1 MKKLILTFTI
11 LLTIGAFCKIYSQS
25 ISYDEARLIAQ
36 KSFGEILSKDFK
48 GVGINEDYYVKTIN
62 NQPVVYI
69 FNENN
74 GGFVIVSGEQ
84 KTVPVLGYS
93 HDASALIDEDN
104 WNPDFAYWMQTYFDQ
119 IDIIRTNNLIA
130 SPDAIEQR
138 SKLVNGEDLGFRQ
151 TKDIAPLLSTTWNQG
166 CGYNAQCPVDV
177 AGPCGK
183 VYTGCVAT
191 AMAQVIRYLQYPATG
206 VGDKCYY
213 HYVYGD
219 QCADF
224 SAATYNYSIM
234 TNGSGNAEV
243 AKLMY
248 HCGVSV
254 SMNYSPTGSGAYSNN
269 VVTALENYFDYENVI
284 IISKGSYSDAN
295 WNRILRNEIDNLR
308 PFYYSGSG
316 GSSGHA
322 FVFDGYQGLDFFHIN
337 WGWGGSYN
345 GYFYCSD
352 LTPGSYSYNSSQ
364 TAVIGTIPA
373 PLFTNLNV
381 SSAVEL
387 SCATPLSQNLST
399 GNNYI
404 NYYKNTYPTAPGKEL
419 VYYFTTTLPGR
430 IRVKI
435 NNVSEGG
442 MNAFLLSHPHQDSL
456 IVYGANGFIIDDTE
470 PGTYWLAVESSIGA
484 EPSFDIEVICPTLD
498 AELIILSANVTPQYI
513 LPEQDNVNFNCQ
525 VKNIGNTTAA
535 VNTINYYLSDDN
547 IYDVGIDTYL
557 GTDLVPELIPSA
569 QLSISTIL
577 TMPAGFTSGSKN
589 VVFVVDEADIVPE
602 ADEQNEF
609 FRWITVPEP
618 GLLDCSSSVSL
629 TDGVWYYDNTQLNGQ
644 NNVENHW
651 SGWEMTA
658 PEIIHSF
665 IAPYSGMATVSFTEK
680 IAGEMK
686 CMIYPVCNENTW
698 LSSTWFANITDT
710 LATTEFHV
718 SAGTEYF
725 IVVDSKLPIQGAYGV
740 KVDLPA
746 QCPVSVIEFWG
757 ETDLCDGDSYPSF
770 WTQWGLP
777 SYQWYKDGV
786 ALPGET
792 NSSFTPTIQGSY
804 FVEIIENGC
813 AAQSDTIVINM
824 SFPPDT
830 AQIVSS
836 GPTEFCLGGSVNL
849 DLDNVVTYPLQ
860 WTFNGEV
867 IPGETA
873 NTLIASESGT
883 YALNTVNGSCSVESF
898 NDIVVNVDPL
908 PIDFGEQ
915 TPIPSDSV
923 SFYYTFD
930 ENSYDIINN
939 FSFSCWNFIPTD
951 DRNGNFW
958 QARDFTAEDIMGYS
972 SNYDGIPSE
981 FTLTYW
987 FKTETT
993 EGGVISSFVN
1003 SPWGPT
1009 SQDAV
1014 VYMSNNGKIHFWM
1027 SNGGTAAELSSV
1039 DSYNDG
1045 NWHSVLITHDL
1056 GILMEIDN
1064 DAEFLSIATPVTH
1077 ASFNGYWTFAGPAI
1091 PATVSAMP
1099 TSMYFNGS
1107 LDDILCVNESKYILR
1122 DYLNDIPSL
1131 NISVIGDTV
1140 YCDLA
1145 LVYFNIENSQNGI
1158 EYKVWNNT
1166 LSAWHPMSGIGT
1178 GADISVGGATINQTT
1193 EFLFYAVDPVTL
1205 CETLLDTS
1213 ITISVYPTLSPVI
1226 SITSDGTNPLCEG
1239 ANVNFIATVTNAGV
1253 NPDIYWYFNDVD
1265 AGVNSANYTNI
1276 INSITDSVYA
1286 LVVSNYVCPSPI
1298 ADTSNIIGFDVLP
1311 YFTPSV
1317 TIYALPIGTVCSNTV
1332 VTFSS
1337 TLSEC
1342 GSNPDYEWYL
1352 NTVHVGLNSP
1362 TYNHS
1367 GWTNGDEVYLVV
1379 IPDYECTTISTA
1391 VSTQIT
1397 IDVST
1402 PPEAAYT
1409 IISGGYCAGEDVCFE
1424 YSGET
1429 AGLDHVEWEIIDG
1442 GVHSNLTGIGPHC
1455 ITPASSI
1462 LDIIVSAYDVY
1473 GCSDTAWFFNPLLS
1487 GSITP
1492 SVTITSDQIDTDCQW
1507 GVVHYTAIPINC
1519 GLNPVYQWYLNGIPV
1534 GANSNIYITNNAA
1547 NDDEIYVVVTNNI
1560 SCATSPTAES
1570 NHIFAD
1576 VFDVPQANMSVTGGN
1591 CENDEICLL
1600 YSGETAGVVSIEW
1613 NIYNVTQLDFVGVGP
1628 HCFIPATNNVQLV
1641 VTIYD
1646 SNGCSDSVANIIDIS
1661 GVAPD
1666 ITIFDT
1672 IYHCPE
1678 YPAVFDA
1685 PLGFATYHWSNE
1697 LVTNHF
1703 SEYNDGLYY
1712 LTVTNGTGCFDIDS
1726 LMVMS
1731 YDDNGFEWPLDTTV
1745 CIDEIL
1751 HLDTEYAYN
1760 SYDWYI
1766 GALYFTDSYVDIS
1779 YTGINQLEVVLY
1791 VEDDNCFYADTMAI
1805 HFETC
1810 GFVNISELLNLK
1822 VYPNPA
1828 ETEINFISDEVIDDL
1843 VIFNINGQ
1851 IVYRS
1856 NHESDKIQIDIT
1868 NWSAGEYYYRII
1880 TSSNK
1885 EIKSKF
1891 VKL

>member
-1 MKKLILTFTI
+1 MKRSILTITI
-11 LLTIGAFCKIYSQS
+11 LLTIGAFCKTYSQS
-25 ISYDEARLIAQ
+25 ISYNEARLIAQ
-36 KSFGEILSKDFK
+36 KSFGEILSKDLK
-48 GVGINEDYYVKTIN
+48 SVSVNDNYYVKITN
-62 NQPVVYI
+62 NEPVVYI
-69 FNENN
+69 FNEDN

-84 KTVPVLGYS
+84 RTVPVLGYS
-93 HDASALIDEDN
+93 HDDSVIVDEEN
-104 WNPDFAYWMQTYFDQ
+104 WSPEFAYWMQLYFDQ
-119 IDIIRTNNLIA
+119 IDIIRTNNLVA
-130 SPDAIEQR
+130 LPEAIEQR
-138 SKLVNGEDLGFRQ
+138 TKLINGEDLGFRP
-151 TKDIAPLLSTTWNQG
+151 TKDVSPLLSTTWSQG

-191 AMAQVIRYLQYPATG
+191 AMAQVLRYLQYPTNG
-206 VGDKCYY
+206 VGDKCYT
-213 HYVYGD
+213 HYVYGE

-224 SAATYNYSIM
+224 ASANYNYSIM

-254 SMNYSPTGSGAYSNN
+254 NMNYSPTGSGAYSHN
-269 VVTALENYFDYENVI
+269 VPTAFKNYFDYKNAIAV
-284 IISKGSYSDAN
+284 SKGTYTDAN

-308 PFYYSGSG
+308 PFYYSGAG
-316 GSSGHA
+316 GSGGHA
-322 FVFDGYQGLDFFHIN
+322 FVFDGYQGLDYFHIN

-345 GYFYCSD
+345 GYFYCND
-352 LTPGSYSYNSSQ
+352 LTPGSYSFNDSQ

-373 PLFTNLNV
+373 PLFTNLDV

-387 SCATPLSQNLST
+387 SCATPVSQNLST

-404 NYYKNTYPTAPGKEL
+404 NYYKNTYPAAPGKEL
-419 VYYFTTTLPGR
+419 VYYFTTSLPGR

-456 IVYGANGFIIDDTE
+456 IVSGANGFIIDDTE
-470 PGTYWLAVESSIGA
+470 PGTYWLAVESNSGA
-484 EPSFDIEVICPTLD
+484 EPSFDIEVICPTID
-498 AELIILSANVTPQYI
+498 AELIIISASVTPQYI
-513 LPEQDNVNFNCQ
+513 LSEQDNVNFNCQ

-535 VNTINYYLSDDN
+535 PNTINYYLSDDN
-547 IYDVGIDTYL
+547 IYNVGIDTYL
-557 GTDLVPELIPSA
+557 GTDIVPELITGA
-569 QLSISTIL
+569 QIGINTVLS
-577 TMPAGFTSGSKN
+577 MPAGLVAGGKN

-602 ADEQNEF
+602 ADDQNEYF
-609 FRWITVPEP
+609 TWITVPAP

-629 TDGVWYYDNTQLNGQ
+629 TDGVWYYDNTELNGV

-651 SGWEMTA
+651 TSWEMTA

-665 IAPYSGMATVSFTEK
+665 IATYDGMATVSFTEK

-686 CMIYPVCNENTW
+686 CMVYPVCNENTW
-698 LSSTWFANITDT
+698 LASTWFASMTDT
-710 LATTEFHV
+710 LTSTDFYV

-725 IVVDSKLPIQGAYGV
+725 IVVDSKLPVQGAYGV

-746 QCPVSVIEFWG
+746 QCPNPIVEFWG
-757 ETDLCDGDSYPSF
+757 ETNLCDGDAFPNF
-770 WTQWGLP
+770 WTQWGFP
-777 SYQWYKDGV
+777 NYQWYKDGV
-786 ALPGET
+786 AIPAAI
-792 NSSFTPTIQGSY
+792 NSSYTPTMQGSY
-804 FVEIIENGC
+804 FVEIIENAC
-813 AAQSDTIVINM
+813 AAHSDTIVINM

-830 AQIVSS
+830 AQIVSA
-836 GPTEFCLGGSVNL
+836 GPTEFCFGGSVNL
-849 DLDNVVTYPLQ
+849 DLDNVVAYPLQ

-873 NTLIASESGT
+873 STLIASESGT

-898 NDIVVNVDPL
+898 NDIVVNVN
-908 PIDFGEQ
+908 PIPVNIGEQ

-923 SFYYTFD
+923 SFYYTFN

-939 FSFSCWNFIPTD
+939 FSFNCWNFIPTN

-981 FTLTYW
+981 FTLSYW

-993 EGGVISSFVN
+993 EGGPISSFVN
-1003 SPWGPT
+1003 NPWGPT

-1014 VYMSNNGKIHFWM
+1014 VYMSDDGKLHYFM
-1027 SNGGTAAELSSV
+1027 SNGGTAAELTSV

-1045 NWHSVLITHDL
+1045 NWHSVLITHDF

-1064 DAEFLSIATPVTH
+1064 GAEFLSIATAVTK
-1077 ASFNGYWTFAGPAI
+1077 AEFDGYWTFAGSAL

-1099 TSMYFNGS
+1099 TSLYFNGS
-1107 LDDILCVNESKYILR
+1107 LDDILCVNESKYLLR
-1122 DYLNDIPSL
+1122 NYLDEIPSL
-1131 NISVIGDTV
+1131 NISVIGDTSN
-1140 YCDLA
+1140 CDMALA
-1145 LVYFNIENSQNGI
+1145 YFNIENSQNGI

-1166 LSAWHPMSGIGT
+1166 LSAWHLLSGIGT
-1178 GADISVGGATINQTT
+1178 GADISVGGAMINQTT
-1193 EFLFYAVDPVTL
+1193 EFLFYAVDPATL
-1205 CETLLDTS
+1205 CETLLDTV

-1239 ANVNFIATVTNAGV
+1239 SNVNFTANVTNAGA

-1265 AGVNSANYTNI
+1265 AGVNSANYSNT

-1286 LVVSNYVCPSPI
+1286 LVVSDYVCPSSI

-1317 TIYALPIGTVCSNTV
+1317 TITALPIGTVCSNTV

-1337 TLSEC
+1337 TVSEC

-1352 NTVHVGLNSP
+1352 NAVHVGLNSP

-1367 GWTNGDEVYLVV
+1367 GWTNGDEVHLVV
-1379 IPDYECTTISTA
+1379 IPDYSCTTISTA
-1391 VSTQIT
+1391 VSTPIT

-1409 IISGGYCAGEDVCFE
+1409 IISGGYCAGEDVCFQ

-1429 AGLDHVEWEIIDG
+1429 AGLDHVDWEIIDG
-1442 GVHSNLTGIGPHC
+1442 GVHSTLNGPGPHC
-1455 ITPASSI
+1455 ITPVSSI
-1462 LDIIVSAYDVY
+1462 IDIIVSAYDVY

-1492 SVTITSDQIDTDCQW
+1492 SVTIISDQVGTDCQW
-1507 GVVHYTAIPINC
+1507 EIVHYTATPVNC
-1519 GLNPVYQWYLNGIPV
+1519 GSNPIYQWYQNGVTV
-1534 GANSNIYITNNAA
+1534 GTNSSTYITDNAA
-1547 NDDEIYVVVTNNI
+1547 NDDEIYVVVTNDL

-1591 CENDEICLL
+1591 CESDEICLL
-1600 YSGETAGVVSIEW
+1600 YSGETAGVISIEW
-1613 NIYNVTQLDFVGVGP
+1613 DIYDGVEINFIGPGP
-1628 HCFIPATNNVQLV
+1628 HCFIPATNHLQLA

-1646 SNGCSDSVANIIDIS
+1646 SNGCWDSVTNIIDIS

-1666 ITIFDT
+1666 IDIFDT
-1672 IYHCPE
+1672 IYHCPNTV
-1678 YPAVFDA
+1678 AVYDA
-1685 PLGFATYHWSNE
+1685 PEGFDTYLWSNGIG
-1697 LVTNHF
+1697 TNNFHSIF
-1703 SEYNDGLYY
+1703 DGLYY
-1712 LTVTNGTGCFDIDS
+1712 LTVTNGTGCFAVDS
-1726 LMVMS
+1726 LLVMS
-1731 YDDNGFEWPLDTTV
+1731 YDDNGFEWPEDSTICFDAT
-1745 CIDEIL
+1745 L
-1751 HLDTEYAYN
+1751 HLDTEYPYN
-1760 SYDWYI
+1760 SYDW
-1766 GALYFTDSYVDIS
+1766 FVDIYHYTDTYIDVS
-1779 YTGINQLEVVLY
+1779 YTGINPVEVALY
-1791 VEDDNCFYADTMAI
+1791 AEDDNCMYSDTMFV

-1810 GFVNISELLNLK
+1810 GFVDLNDVNNMH
-1822 VYPNPA
+1822 VYPNPTRDFIRF
-1828 ETEINFISDEVIDDL
+1828 ESEDEITSLIVFDLNGKVVYVTTEESKKYILDISSWI
-1843 VIFNINGQ
+1843 
-1851 IVYRS
+1851 
-1856 NHESDKIQIDIT
+1856 
-1868 NWSAGEYYYRII
+1868 AGEYYYKVS
-1880 TSSNK
+1880 TSNNK
-1885 EIKSKF
+1885 ELKSKF